1 MIGSGCL
8 VLAMASPL
16 DAVLPANDC
25 STAAECQSG
34 AAETLGHP
42 IRGLA
47 PIAVG
52 AVVDDM
58 AAVFDEQQLHRPL
71 CRGRAALGLLIG
83 NQSIA
88 LSVPGQ
94 QRTADV
100 RHCGLQRP

>member
-58 AAVFDEQQLHRPL
+58 AAVVDEQQLHRPL
-71 CRGRAALGLLIG
+71 GLGREALGLLIG
-83 NQSIA
+83 NQSIELA
-88 LSVPGQ
+88 GHDQPLPGDVP
-94 QRTADV
+94 
-100 RHCGLQRP
+100 P